1 MKNLLILFEGQDR
14 VGKDTQI
21 TLVKK
26 LMYPERM
33 FQVLHYSKVPFDT
46 NKENMVYSL
55 KLYYDMFRLFYKN
68 EYNFI
73 ANRSHIGEMVYGPL
87 FRHYDG
93 TYVLEVEK
101 RFKDN
106 PKWDNVVLVTL
117 INDPEILIKRED
129 GSSLSGGKLNIM
141 KKEHDLFK
149 EAHEASLIKNK
160 ILIECKEDSPEKIH
174 GTIANF
180 LSVLIS

>member
-1 MKNLLILFEGQDR
+1 MQNLLVIFEGQDR

-26 LMYPERM
+26 LLYPERL

-46 NKENMVYSL
+46 NKENMIYSL

-68 EYNFI
+68 DFNFI

-93 TYVLEVEK
+93 DYVLQIEK
-101 RFKDN
+101 RFADN
-106 PKWDNVVLVTL
+106 PKWNNIALVTL
-117 INDPEILIKRED
+117 VNDASILLERED
-129 GSSLSGGKLNIM
+129 GSSLSKGKLEIM
-141 KKEHDLFK
+141 DKEKRLFK
-149 EAHEASLIKNK
+149 LAHEKSIIPNK
-160 ILIECKEDSPEKIH
+160 LLIECKNDTPEKIH
-174 GTIANF
+174 ETIANF
-180 LSVLIS
+180 LSEIIC

>member
-14 VGKDTQI
+14 VGKDSQI

-26 LMYPERM
+26 LFYPERL
-33 FQVLHYSKVPFDT
+33 FQVLHYSKVPFNT
-46 NKENMVYSL
+46 SQENMVYSL

-73 ANRSHIGEMVYGPL
+73 ANRSHLGEMVYGPL

-93 TYVLEVEK
+93 SYVLQIEK

-106 PKWDNVVLVTL
+106 AKWENIALITLV
-117 INDPEILIKRED
+117 NDAEILIKRED
-129 GSSLSGGKLNIM
+129 GSSLSKGKLEIM
-141 KKEHDLFK
+141 KKEKILF
-149 EAHEASLIKNK
+149 EQAHESSFIINKLLIN
-160 ILIECKEDSPEKIH
+160 CKEDSIETIHEK
-174 GTIANF
+174 IANF
-180 LSVLIS
+180 LNSIV

>member
-1 MKNLLILFEGQDR
+1 MKNLLIVMEGQDR

-26 LMYPERM
+26 LLYPERI
-33 FQVLHYSKVPFDT
+33 FQVLHYSKVPFET
-46 NKENMVYSL
+46 NKENMVYSI

-68 EYNFI
+68 DFNLI

-93 TYVLEVEK
+93 SYVLEIER
-101 RFKDN
+101 RFMDN
-106 PKWDNVVLVTL
+106 QKWQNIAL
-117 INDPEILIKRED
+117 ITMVNDAEILLKRED

-141 KKEHDLFK
+141 NKERDMFK
-149 EAHEASLIKNK
+149 EAHDRSLIENK
-160 ILIECKEDSPEKIH
+160 FLIECKEDSPETIGGK
-174 GTIANF
+174 IANF
-180 LSVLIS
+180 ISLLLR